1 MTEREP
7 AFPLLSP
14 PGLVIFDCDGVLVDS
29 EKIQNAVLADMLGRR
44 GIRMTEADVVREF
57 IGLTIPAVID
67 QVADRHGVRLGS
79 DWIAEMHEATE
90 IAFQRDLRPVP
101 HVHGLILTLE
111 RAAIPFCVGSN
122 GTIPKMH
129 MSLGLTGLLP
139 HLRDRLFSGEDME
152 RGKPFP
158 DLFLKAAQTMGAAP
172 EDCVVIEDSATGLK
186 AAQAAGM
193 KALAYMANPHHAP
206 ADLSGGHAFDDMR
219 QVPALLG
226 LSQAV

>member
-1 MTEREP
+1 M
-7 AFPLLSP
+7 FPLLSP

-67 QVADRHGVRLGS
+67 QVADRHGVRLRS

-158 DLFLKAAQTMGAAP
+158 DLFLHAAETMGVLPAK
-172 EDCVVIEDSATGLK
+172 CVVIEDSATGLK

-193 KALAYMANPHHAP
+193 MALAYVADPDHVP
-206 ADLSGGHAFDDMR
+206 ADLSGGYPVDDMR
-219 QVPALLG
+219 KVPGLLG
-226 LSQAV
+226 LPQAV